1 MFLSTSIFTYVDK
14 RTGVTQDGETYAVL
28 DLINKKD
35 KKKYSLLT
43 KKPEV
48 IDKITGSKFIDYQD
62 IKVELNFSREFNPH
76 TRYSNWSCEI
86 NDIDGVNVLGKSN

>member
-1 MFLSTSIFTYVDK
+1 MYDK

-43 KKPEV
+43 KKPET

-62 IKVELNFSREFNPH
+62 IKVELNFSREF
-76 TRYSNWSCEI
+76 
-86 NDIDGVNVLGKSN
+86 

>member
-43 KKPEV
+43 KKPET
-48 IDKITGSKFIDYQD
+48 IDK
-62 IKVELNFSREFNPH
+62 
-76 TRYSNWSCEI
+76 
-86 NDIDGVNVLGKSN
+86 